1 MSSNWPK
8 VLVIWLAAA
17 SQISVPPANFVAM
30 SVTNRVSPIVCHQFV
45 SQNVSKWVFV
55 ADFISRPY
63 FDSEVSFSNFSFYP
77 EFSVYVLQSE
87 KKIFVNFF
95 SVDRGQMRSLASN
108 LFFIS
113 LIKSSG
119 CWWQKRSKL
128 SSTYFATKIHHQHR
142 YFQPLQTM
150 HFISE
155 NKISAKKEKDFWTAE
170 LAGRLK
176 YWYHFVTV

>member
-1 MSSNWPK
+1 MSSNWSK
-8 VLVIWLAAA
+8 VLVVWLAAA

-30 SVTNRVSPIVCHQFV
+30 SVTNRVSPIVCHQLV

-63 FDSEVSFSNFSFYP
+63 FDSEVSFF
-77 EFSVYVLQSE
+77 EFFVLSRIFRLRFTIWKE
-87 KKIFVNFF
+87 IFVNFF

-113 LIKSSG
+113 LIKSSV